1 MIKNSVKISRLTK
14 FGELSIGFIVISMI
28 TTIPELMISLMAI
41 KNNNIELSVGSL
53 FGSLITNICL
63 ILGLIAVR
71 KPLELSG
78 HPLKKLLWILPII
91 VLIISTFFIFPSPSR
106 LFGVI
111 LFLFFWVFIYYV
123 IKEKI
128 GIHVLKNKDKDYKN
142 SHKPIKIYK
151 SLFLLILGFFGILLS
166 SNFTIESASNIA
178 KAFGISEFVIGST
191 IIALGASIPEL
202 ATTWEATK
210 EGHKNLAIGNVI
222 GESYIYVTLILGL
235 VIMISPL
242 KIEMAPFSE
251 LIFFVFLSTIFF
263 WAFLGSWGR
272 RRIDRLEGI
281 ILLILYFIF
290 ILRSFHAF

>member
-1 MIKNSVKISRLTK
+1 MLTI
-14 FGELSIGFIVISMI
+14 FVPQS
-28 TTIPELMISLMAI
+28 
-41 KNNNIELSVGSL
+41 
-53 FGSLITNICL
+53 
-63 ILGLIAVR
+63 
-71 KPLELSG
+71 
-78 HPLKKLLWILPII
+78 
-91 VLIISTFFIFPSPSR
+91 IISTFFIFPSPSR